1 MERARNEIWR
11 CSIWKRHR
19 VRTQPSSGGAN
30 AEETAMTD
38 AAPKP
43 MENKMTDKQ
52 VATAQDAGAA
62 LEKIVLNGDL
72 SALTSKDRITYYR
85 AVCDSLGLNPLT
97 NPFAYI
103 KLQGREVLYAQKS
116 ATDQL
121 RHMYGVGITKLDR
134 TIKDGLLIVEA
145 HAQDKSG
152 RVDCD
157 VAVMQVETIY
167 DKFSKTSRPPN
178 KDEYANMIM
187 KCVTKA
193 KRRVTLSICGLGM
206 LDETEIE
213 AAQKTQSM
221 MEVVDSG
228 PEVMER
234 LQGVTELKT
243 KVKALEKDIKAC
255 SDVDELTALVESSRE
270 IIDACKEQLPT
281 WYYDRGDWDGLE
293 SQIEARQN
301 YGWKPTRHKQR
312 VIGSTERMTIE
323 TEPPATPP
331 PLLPASQRVDG
342 DPPAL
347 PGAPS
352 TPNGCGTRPTRSPTW
367 KARRR

>member
-1 MERARNEIWR
+1 M
-11 CSIWKRHR
+11 
-19 VRTQPSSGGAN
+19 
-30 AEETAMTD
+30 
-38 AAPKP
+38 
-43 MENKMTDKQ
+43 
-52 VATAQDAGAA
+52 
-62 LEKIVLNGDL
+62 
-72 SALTSKDRITYYR
+72 
-85 AVCDSLGLNPLT
+85 CDSLGLNPLT

-293 SQIEARQN
+293 SQIEARQK
-301 YGWKPTRHKQR
+301 WLEAHPPQEQDP
-312 VIGSTERMTIE
+312 S
-323 TEPPATPP
+323 EPPATPP

-342 DPPAL
+342 DPPSVPAGTLDTKWLWNKANEIADMKGAAAL
-347 PGAPS
+347 RKWFDESYPRKPS
-352 TPNGCGTRPTRSPTW
+352 QN
-367 KARRR
+367 